1 MNSIAESIFVQKE
14 IVIVASPE
22 AIFAAFTRDFDLWWP
37 KSHHLSSNP
46 EAVAILEDGVGGRW
60 FERTPDGTEIPWGKV
75 LLWEP
80 PTHLRMSWEI
90 DPKWEANREMKT
102 EVDLLFQP
110 EEGGTTRV
118 ILRHLNLE
126 TLGEH
131 TEKVRASL
139 DSQNGWTGLLVDL
152 KIFVEGATGKS

>member
-14 IVIVASPE
+14 IVIIASPE

-46 EAVAILEDGVGGRW
+46 EAVAVLEEGVGGRW
-60 FERTPDGTEIPWGKV
+60 FERTPDGAEIPWGKV
-75 LLWEP
+75 LVWER

-90 DPKWEANREMKT
+90 DPKWEANPNMKT
-102 EVDLLFQP
+102 EVDVLFQP

-131 TEKVRASL
+131 TEKVRVSL

-152 KIFVEGATGKS
+152 KIFAEGTTGKS